1 MAEFSN
7 LTEAEQARY
16 NSASKA
22 ERKQM
27 TIEFRQSQ
35 KTPPEEPVTGTVV
48 EPGQEEVVS
57 PEEKQTRAQRRAAA
71 KAAKEAELA
80 QLKKDAEA
88 YAAKLYSPDELSDF
102 ERQHIKSV
110 IGEDDKP
117 FFRNR
122 KAQKE
127 LREAF
132 AERTMD
138 AVKESQAYKD
148 AINKA
153 LQEVQNAV
161 NTGDQDKIEQA
172 QIKLKELQDFYEQM
186 AERGAK
192 VRVKDMATG
201 DKVEHTRV
209 FDSGAEKRDARKAL
223 GDEADGLRLKVH
235 NKKFIGDDNVNLHS
249 AVEQGVSSHE
259 AAYNLSKDISGDRTY
274 EPNEAQNFAA
284 KSSNEQSHDAAAR
297 KELRK
302 LGFDVKDDTLKNIA
316 KGVAVGVLSQVG
328 TAALPVAVN
337 AFAEAFVRNS
347 VTGEI
352 LAYDS
357 DSESTQYVNW
367 KGMGIGAAVGTAVA
381 AAMFPKTQ
389 DEDVLHGVGVQE
401 IFMDAPN
408 GERAYENMSF
418 GSKNDTLR
426 VKTLMRA
433 IDELDLTDEQKTQ
446 FLIDAAGEDGQRIL
460 SKKELAIAYVK
471 AYEQT
476 LPDKETIEVPPLPE
490 LDDIEI
496 EDEPI
501 QIQDEN
507 LDFGDGGKTKVPY
520 MVFINNND
528 TYDKIAKRF
537 GVELEALIK
546 LNENVKGQKSGHID
560 CEELAHKYLVAGKPV
575 KIPGEANA
583 DIIEDYTEEFT
594 PERIRSDYIKSV
606 TGDEFLEKNRD
617 CYRNIKAA
625 GPEAEKAFKE
635 KMIKEAKEAG
645 LTIPTEYKDGA
656 ELARD
661 LRDSI
666 KDLKTVVENQKKY
679 LKDTYGIDYDPGD
692 KTLKQQTEEMLKLI
706 EAKEKEAQ
714 VAEKESRIAE
724 IEEQLKTPMIDPD
737 VEKSLKAE
745 LEELTGREARAA
757 EILKEFQGLQGPV
770 APEILNELNEEY
782 QKLTGEPLPGFSGQ
796 WTVKMPPK
804 NEKKADDIAV
814 KPEETP
820 KSAEQLKSESEAKAK
835 DRAAEILQELQS
847 SVISPE
853 YADELRAE
861 YQKLTGKPL
870 PVKSGGMWSA
880 DFNPFI

>member
-102 ERQHIKSV
+102 ERQQMESV
-110 IGEDDKP
+110 IGEDGKP
-117 FFRNR
+117 LYRNR
-122 KAQKE
+122 KARKE

-132 AERTMD
+132 EDNTKA
-138 AVKESQAYKD
+138 AYQESQAYKD
-148 AINKA
+148 AIA
-153 LQEVQNAV
+153 NAK
-161 NTGDQDKIEQA
+161 TDKERKDIE
-172 QIKLKELQDFYEQM
+172 KLYEQM
-186 AERGAK
+186 AERGARI
-192 VRVKDMATG
+192 RVKDMAIG

-209 FDSGAEKRDARKAL
+209 FDSGVEKREARKAL
-223 GDEADGLRLKVH
+223 GDEADGLRLRVH
-235 NKKFIGDDNVNLHS
+235 NQKFIGNQNANLHD
-249 AVEQGVSSHE
+249 AVEAGASSHE
-259 AAYNLSKDISGDRTY
+259 AAYNMSKDISGDRTY
-274 EPNEAQNFAA
+274 EPNEVKRFAA
-284 KSSNEQSHDAAAR
+284 DASNVRSHDASAR

-302 LGFDVKDDTLKNIA
+302 LGYKVKDDTLINIG

-328 TAALPVAVN
+328 TAALPATIN
-337 AFAEAFVRNS
+337 AFAEAFVQNS
-347 VTGEI
+347 VTGDI

-357 DSESTQYVNW
+357 DSANVKYVNW
-367 KGMGIGAAVGTAVA
+367 KGAGVGAAVGTALA
-381 AAMFPKTQ
+381 AAMFGGTQ
-389 DEDVLHGVGVQE
+389 DEDALHGVQVE
-401 IFMDAPN
+401 AIFNDTES
-408 GERAYENMSF
+408 GKRAYENMSF

-426 VKTLMRA
+426 VKTLLRA

-446 FLIDAAGEDGQRIL
+446 FLAEAAGKNSQQIV

-476 LPDKETIEVPPLPE
+476 LPDTDTIDLPPLPE
-490 LDDIEI
+490 LNDDIEI
-496 EDEPI
+496 EPI
-501 QIQDEN
+501 EIPDIN
-507 LDFGDGGKTKVPY
+507 LDLGDDGKIKVPY

-537 GVELEALIK
+537 GVDLEALIK
-546 LNENVKGQKSGHID
+546 LNEDIKGQKSGHID
-560 CEELAHKYLVAGKPV
+560 CEELAHKYLVAGKPI

>member
-1 MAEFSN
+1 MSVDNVQSKFLTMAEFSN

-48 EPGQEEVVS
+48 EPGQEEVTT
-57 PEEKQTRAQRRAAA
+57 PEEKETRAQRRAARRQREQEEIA
-71 KAAKEAELA
+71 RQKE
-80 QLKKDAEA
+80 
-88 YAAKLYSPDELSDF
+88 YAGKLYSPDELSDF

-223 GDEADGLRLKVH
+223 GDEADGLRLRVH
-235 NKKFIGDDNVNLHS
+235 NQKFIGSDNVNLHA
-249 AVEQGVSSHE
+249 AVEEGASSHE
-259 AAYNLSKDISGDRTY
+259 AAYNTAKDISGDRTY

-328 TAALPVAVN
+328 TAALPATIN
-337 AFAEAFVRNS
+337 AFAEAIVQNS
-347 VTGEI
+347 VTGEV

-357 DSESTQYVNW
+357 DSASVKYVNW
-367 KGMGIGAAVGTAVA
+367 KGAGIGAAVGTLLGA
-381 AAMFPKTQ
+381 ALFGETQ

-418 GSKNDTLR
+418 GSKKETLR

-433 IDELDLTDEQKTQ
+433 IDELNLTDEQKTQ
-446 FLIDAAGEDGQRIL
+446 FLIEAAGEDGQRIL

-528 TYDKIAKRF
+528 TYAKIAKRF

-575 KIPGEANA
+575 KIPGDANA
-583 DIIEDYTEEFT
+583 DTIKAYAEEFT

-617 CYRNIKAA
+617 CYKNIKAA

-635 KMIKEAKEAG
+635 KIVREAKEAG
-645 LTIPTEYKDGA
+645 LP
-656 ELARD
+656 
-661 LRDSI
+661 
-666 KDLKTVVENQKKY
+666 VENDPQSVEEVLELRNQLRAKKN
-679 LKDTYGIDYDPGD
+679 D
-692 KTLKQQTEEMLKLI
+692 
-706 EAKEKEAQ
+706 
-714 VAEKESRIAE
+714 
-724 IEEQLKTPMIDPD
+724 
-737 VEKSLKAE
+737 
-745 LEELTGREARAA
+745 
-757 EILKEFQGLQGPV
+757 
-770 APEILNELNEEY
+770 
-782 QKLTGEPLPGFSGQ
+782 
-796 WTVKMPPK
+796 
-804 NEKKADDIAV
+804 
-814 KPEETP
+814 
-820 KSAEQLKSESEAKAK
+820 
-835 DRAAEILQELQS
+835 DRAAEILEELNS
-847 SVISPE
+847 PMISLEYIDELKAEYEKLTGKPVPNPISGDWEVGMGGITPPEPVKPDTPVIQDPEVKPETPAKPVETQKPAPAPKANDRAAEILEELNSPMISLE
-853 YADELRAE
+853 YADELKAE
-861 YQKLTGKPL
+861 YEKLTGKPV
-870 PVKSGGMWSA
+870 PGEEPNPWSIG
-880 DFNPFI
+880 FNPFGQ